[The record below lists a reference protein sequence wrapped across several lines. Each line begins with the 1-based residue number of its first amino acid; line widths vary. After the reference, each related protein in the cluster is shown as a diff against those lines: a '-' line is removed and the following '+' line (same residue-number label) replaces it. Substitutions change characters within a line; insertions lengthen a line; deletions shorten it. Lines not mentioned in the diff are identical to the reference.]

1 MKRLLAHFV
10 SLHLVFETS
19 QSNVRPSLARA
30 YVPNRPVAIGSGLLW
45 ILICVHRLN
54 WISMYSWMTP
64 GAPLALTAH
73 RLSIRPEKGLL
84 IPEFSANSNL
94 RHYNPSSA
102 GTLLLKKNKSTTS
115 RPYHPTHP
123 SWFCQC
129 ITKTSLI

>member
-10 SLHLVFETS
+10 SLHLVFEIS

-102 GTLLLKKNKSTTS
+102 LATDPSRAVLLGINAQHVAPIIPHTPLGSANA
-115 RPYHPTHP
+115 
-123 SWFCQC
+123 
-129 ITKTSLI
+129 